1 MKQIKG
7 IWFPADDTHFQKHV
21 FKNGDY
27 QQEQFQAAMRHIKEP
42 KLFFDIG
49 AHVGLWSMMAI
60 RAGFKEIRAFEPNH
74 ITFKCLVSN
83 ISNFPNVTVYNYGIA
98 ERNGLV
104 DIEHECEGNSGA
116 VKVIPGSTCYVRN
129 INNDNIGGSV
139 YQLNI
144 RPYET
149 LVKIDTEGSE
159 LDCVKGMDK
168 IIQSLRPV
176 IVIEQRSNKDGI
188 EYLKDMGMKLADQ
201 VRHDYIFAYPV
212 SSTLSQSTT
221 DSINAWKST

>member
-1 MKQIKG
+1 MKQIEG
-7 IWFPADDTHFQKHV
+7 IWFPESDTHFKKHV

-27 QQEQFQAAMRHIKEP
+27 QQEQFHTAMRYVREP

-74 ITFKCLVSN
+74 VTFKCLVSN
-83 ISNFPNVTVYNYGIA
+83 ISNHPGVTVHNYGIA

-104 DIEHECEGNSGA
+104 DIIHEHEGNSGA
-116 VKVIPGSTCYVRN
+116 VKVIPGSTCCVQN

-139 YQLNI
+139 YKLSI
-144 RPYET
+144 KPHET

-159 LDCVKGMDK
+159 LECVKGMDK

-176 IVIEQRSNKDGI
+176 VIVEQRKNTDAVN
-188 EYLKDMGMKLADQ
+188 YLKDMGMIQ
-201 VRHDYIFAYPV
+201 VDKVLKDYILTYPV
-212 SSTLSQSTT
+212 NSTLSKSTM
-221 DSINAWKST
+221 DSINAWSK